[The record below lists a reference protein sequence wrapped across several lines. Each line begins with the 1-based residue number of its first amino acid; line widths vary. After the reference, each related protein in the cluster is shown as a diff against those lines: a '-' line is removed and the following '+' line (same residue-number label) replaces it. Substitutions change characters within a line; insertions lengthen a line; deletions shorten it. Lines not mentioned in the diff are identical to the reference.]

1 VTCYDR
7 PVDAPYASLLGRE
20 RLTDFAP
27 GIRWAVLP
35 GDGMTLVYWVFEPP
49 ACGEVPLHEHDVAQ
63 GGVVLEGSIHMR
75 YADGTQTTLRAG
87 DCYTVA
93 SRVPHGAMFT
103 ERCVVLDIFTPNR
116 REYEERYAAGTV
128 ADTFVVVPPSR

>member
-1 VTCYDR
+1 MMHSEH
-7 PVDAPYASLLGRE
+7 ASIVPREKLLP
-20 RLTDFAP
+20 FAP
-27 GIRWAVLP
+27 GISWAVLP

-49 ACGEVPLHEHDVAQ
+49 ACGEVPLHQHAVAQ

-75 YADGTQTTLRAG
+75 YADGSQQTLRAG

-93 SRVPHGAMFT
+93 GSAPHGASFT

-116 REYEERYAAGTV
+116 REYEDRYAAGTV
-128 ADTFVVVPPSR
+128 ADTFVVVGGERS